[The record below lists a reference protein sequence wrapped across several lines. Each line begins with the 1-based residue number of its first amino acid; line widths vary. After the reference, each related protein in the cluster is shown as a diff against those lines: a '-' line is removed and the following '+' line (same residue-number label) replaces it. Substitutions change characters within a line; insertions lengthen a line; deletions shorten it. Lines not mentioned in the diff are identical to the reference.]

1 MDSLRIEVILR
12 LQEELLQEYNMAF
25 DGRSNKLRRKEAIG
39 MDELVSQFVRD
50 MKLVSG
56 LNRQRV
62 ADAWMQV
69 SGAGKYTL
77 STTYERGV
85 LTCYISSSLVR
96 NQLYFQ
102 RDVLLKKVNEFL
114 ASDALFAA
122 SEDGSQAVKTLVLK

>member
-1 MDSLRIEVILR
+1 
-12 LQEELLQEYNMAF
+12 
-25 DGRSNKLRRKEAIG
+25 

-62 ADAWMQV
+62 SEAWTEV

-77 STTYERGV
+77 STVYEKSV
-85 LTCYISSSLVR
+85 LTCFISSSLVR

-102 RDVLLKKVNEFL
+102 KDVLMHKINEYL
-114 ASDALFAA
+114 AADDLFVD
-122 SEDGSQAVKTLVLK
+122 SEDGSPAVKTIVLK

>member
-1 MDSLRIEVILR
+1 M
-12 LQEELLQEYNMAF
+12 ELLLEFDMAF
-25 DGRSNKLRRKEAIG
+25 DGRGNKLRRKEAIG

-62 ADAWMQV
+62 ADVWGHV
-69 SGAGKYTL
+69 SGAGRYTL

-85 LTCYISSSLVR
+85 LTCFISSSLIR

-102 RDVLLKKVNEFL
+102 RDVLVRRMNECL
-114 ASDALFAA
+114 ADDELFENAA
-122 SEDGSQAVKTLVLK
+122 DGSPAIKTLVLK

>member
-25 DGRSNKLRRKEAIG
+25 DGRSNKLRRKEALG

-77 STTYERGV
+77 STTFERGV

-102 RDVLLKKVNEFL
+102 RDVLLKKVNDFL
-114 ASDALFAA
+114 ASDVLFAA
-122 SEDGSQAVKTLVLK
+122 SEDGSQPVKTLVLK

>member
-1 MDSLRIEVILR
+1 
-12 LQEELLQEYNMAF
+12 MAF

-62 ADAWMQV
+62 ADIWNQI

-77 STTYERGV
+77 STVYEKGV
-85 LTCYISSSLVR
+85 LTCFISSSLVR

-102 RDVLLKKVNEFL
+102 RDVLVEKLNEFL
-114 ASDALFAA
+114 AADSLYDAGGN
-122 SEDGSQAVKTLVLK
+122 DGAAVKVLILK

>member
-1 MDSLRIEVILR
+1 M
-12 LQEELLQEYNMAF
+12 
-25 DGRSNKLRRKEAIG
+25 
-39 MDELVSQFVRD
+39 
-50 MKLVSG
+50 
-56 LNRQRV
+56 
-62 ADAWMQV
+62 
-69 SGAGKYTL
+69 
-77 STTYERGV
+77 

>member
-1 MDSLRIEVILR
+1 MD
-12 LQEELLQEYNMAF
+12 
-25 DGRSNKLRRKEAIG
+25 D
-39 MDELVSQFVRD
+39 LVSQFVRE
-50 MKLVSG
+50 MKLTSG

-62 ADAWMQV
+62 ADAWTQV

-114 ASDALFAA
+114 AADNLFA
-122 SEDGSQAVKTLVLK
+122 SEQGGGQAVKTLVLK

>member
-1 MDSLRIEVILR
+1 
-12 LQEELLQEYNMAF
+12 MAY

-39 MDELVSQFVRD
+39 MEELVSQFVRD

-62 ADAWMQV
+62 AEAWSVV

-77 STTYERGV
+77 STTFEKGV
-85 LTCYISSSLVR
+85 LTCFISSSLVR

-102 RDVLLKKVNEFL
+102 RDVLLAKVNEFL
-114 ASDALFAA
+114 DKDPMFVKGA
-122 SEDGSQAVKTLVLK
+122 GPAVKSIVLK

>member
-1 MDSLRIEVILR
+1 
-12 LQEELLQEYNMAF
+12 MAF

-62 ADAWMQV
+62 ADVWGVV

-77 STTYERGV
+77 STTYERCV
-85 LTCYISSSLVR
+85 LTCFISSSLVR

-102 RDVLLKKVNEFL
+102 RDVLMHKMNEIL
-114 ASDALFAA
+114 ATDELFENP
-122 SEDGSQAVKTLVLK
+122 SDGSPAIKTLVLK

>member
-1 MDSLRIEVILR
+1 MEH
-12 LQEELLQEYNMAF
+12 LLGFNMAF

-62 ADAWMQV
+62 ADVWGQV

-85 LTCYISSSLVR
+85 LTCFISSSLVR

-102 RDVLLKKVNEFL
+102 RDVLVHKMNEIL
-114 ASDALFAA
+114 ATDELFENP
-122 SEDGSQAVKTLVLK
+122 SDGSPAIKTLVLK

>member
-1 MDSLRIEVILR
+1 
-12 LQEELLQEYNMAF
+12 
-25 DGRSNKLRRKEAIG
+25 

>member
-25 DGRSNKLRRKEAIG
+25 DGRSNKLRRKEALG

-77 STTYERGV
+77 STTFERGV

-102 RDVLLKKVNEFL
+102 RDVLLKKVNDFL
-114 ASDALFAA
+114 ASDVLFSA
-122 SEDGSQAVKTLVLK
+122 SEDGSQPVKTLVLK

>member
-1 MDSLRIEVILR
+1 
-12 LQEELLQEYNMAF
+12 
-25 DGRSNKLRRKEAIG
+25 

-62 ADAWMQV
+62 SDIWGQV

-77 STTYERGV
+77 STTFERGV

-102 RDVLLKKVNEFL
+102 REVLVHKMNEVLKTDE
-114 ASDALFAA
+114 LFENPA
-122 SEDGSQAVKTLVLK
+122 DGSPAIKTLVLK

>member
-1 MDSLRIEVILR
+1 
-12 LQEELLQEYNMAF
+12 
-25 DGRSNKLRRKEAIG
+25 

-62 ADAWMQV
+62 ADVWNQV

-77 STTYERGV
+77 STVYERGV
-85 LTCYISSSLVR
+85 LTCFISSSLVR

-102 RDVLLKKVNEFL
+102 KDVLVQKMNQTLLTDE
-114 ASDALFAA
+114 LFENP
-122 SEDGSQAVKTLVLK
+122 SDGSPAIKTLVLK

>member
-1 MDSLRIEVILR
+1 
-12 LQEELLQEYNMAF
+12 
-25 DGRSNKLRRKEAIG
+25 
-39 MDELVSQFVRD
+39 MDELVSQFVRE
-50 MKLVSG
+50 MKLLSG

-77 STTYERGV
+77 STTFERGV

-102 RDVLLKKVNEFL
+102 REVLLKKVNEFL
-114 ASDALFAA
+114 ASDPLFAA
-122 SEDGSQAVKTLVLK
+122 AEDGSQAVKTLILK

>member
-1 MDSLRIEVILR
+1 
-12 LQEELLQEYNMAF
+12 MAF
-25 DGRSNKLRRKEAIG
+25 DGRQNKLRRKDAVG

-62 ADAWMQV
+62 SDAWNQV

-77 STTYERGV
+77 STTFDKGV
-85 LTCYISSSLVR
+85 LTCYISSSMVR

-102 RDVLLKKVNEFL
+102 RDVLLKKINEFL
-114 ASDALFAA
+114 ACDQLFE
-122 SEDGSQAVKTLVLK
+122 SENDGRQAVKTLVLK

>member
-1 MDSLRIEVILR
+1 
-12 LQEELLQEYNMAF
+12 MAF

-62 ADAWMQV
+62 ADIWNQI

-77 STTYERGV
+77 STVYEKGV
-85 LTCYISSSLVR
+85 LTCFISSSLIR

-102 RDVLLKKVNEFL
+102 KDILVQTLNEELQKDELLTWDW
-114 ASDALFAA
+114 AS
-122 SEDGSQAVKTLVLK
+122 GPCVKSLVLR

>member
-1 MDSLRIEVILR
+1 MEHSAESD
-12 LQEELLQEYNMAF
+12 MAY
-25 DGRSNKLRRKEAIG
+25 DGRNNKLRRKEAIG

-62 ADAWMQV
+62 AKAWTEV

-77 STTYERGV
+77 STTFDKGV
-85 LTCYISSSLVR
+85 LTCFISSSLVR

-102 RDVLLKKVNEFL
+102 RDVLVHKINEFL
-114 ASDALFAA
+114 AKDELFESA
-122 SEDGSQAVKTLVLK
+122 EDGSPAVKILVLK

>member
-1 MDSLRIEVILR
+1 MR

-25 DGRSNKLRRKEAIG
+25 DGRSNKLRRKEALG

-77 STTYERGV
+77 STTFERGV

-102 RDVLLKKVNEFL
+102 RDVLLKKVNDFL
-114 ASDALFAA
+114 ASDVLFAA
-122 SEDGSQAVKTLVLK
+122 SEDGSQPVKTLVLK

>member
-1 MDSLRIEVILR
+1 
-12 LQEELLQEYNMAF
+12 MAY
-25 DGRSNKLRRKEAIG
+25 DARTNKLRRQEAVG
-39 MDELVSQFVRD
+39 MDDLVSQFVRE
-50 MKLVSG
+50 MKLTSG

-62 ADAWMQV
+62 ADAWTQV

-96 NQLYFQ
+96 NQLFFQ

-114 ASDALFAA
+114 AADNLFA
-122 SEDGSQAVKTLVLK
+122 SEQEGGQAVKTLVLK

>member
-1 MDSLRIEVILR
+1 
-12 LQEELLQEYNMAF
+12 MAY
-25 DGRSNKLRRKEAIG
+25 DARTNKLRRQEAVG
-39 MDELVSQFVRD
+39 MDDLVSQFVRE
-50 MKLVSG
+50 MKLTSG

-62 ADAWMQV
+62 ADAWTQV

-114 ASDALFAA
+114 AADNLFA
-122 SEDGSQAVKTLVLK
+122 SEQGGGQAVKTLVLK